1 MLIGTPPVELPQPPL
16 ERGPL
21 ALREWEEGD
30 AKNLVEACADPLTAR
45 YTSVPIPYTPE
56 DAGRFIS
63 FGRSPTALPLAVV
76 SADDAS
82 EVLGAVGLHAVSLTR
97 RRAEIGYWTAPW
109 ARSQGVA
116 QAALELLSEWALGPL
131 GLERLDLY
139 VEPENET
146 SQRVAER
153 AGYKRGALV
162 RSGIALRG
170 RRYDVLRFTR
180 LR

>member
-30 AKNLVEACADPLTAR
+30 AKSLVEACA
-45 YTSVPIPYTPE
+45 E
-56 DAGRFIS
+56 DASRMF
-63 FGRSPTALPLAVV
+63 
-76 SADDAS
+76 
-82 EVLGAVGLHAVSLTR
+82 GAVGLHAVSLTR

-116 QAALELLSEWALGPL
+116 QAALELLSDWALGPL

-170 RRYDVLRFTR
+170 RRYDMLRFTR